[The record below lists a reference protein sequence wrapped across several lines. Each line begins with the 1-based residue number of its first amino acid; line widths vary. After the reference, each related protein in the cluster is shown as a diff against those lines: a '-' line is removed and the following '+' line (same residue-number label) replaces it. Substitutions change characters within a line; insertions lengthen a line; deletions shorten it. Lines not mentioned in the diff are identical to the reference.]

1 MNQPLPEYEPEVIEK
16 LVRMGPPPRIF
27 DDAFTARVLG
37 QMKAK
42 GLVRPKKEVFAKKQ
56 ALENMK
62 FSCLVR
68 ILKKKSPKIKL
79 PISLVSV
86 VVKNSKQIENDLL
99 KEKLLQIEGG
109 VKIVTKKGERFVTE
123 FDRAHKAQS

>member
-1 MNQPLPEYEPEVIEK
+1 MNHPLPEYEPEVIEK
-16 LVRMGPPPRIF
+16 LVRMGPPPRFF

-42 GLVRPKKEVFAKKQ
+42 GLLRQKKVVFANKQ
-56 ALENMK
+56 VWDNVK

-68 ILKKKSPKIKL
+68 ILQKQSPKIKL
-79 PISLVSV
+79 PISMKIV
-86 VVKNSKQIENDLL
+86 VVKNSKQVENDLL

-123 FDRAHKAQS
+123 FDRAHKSQS